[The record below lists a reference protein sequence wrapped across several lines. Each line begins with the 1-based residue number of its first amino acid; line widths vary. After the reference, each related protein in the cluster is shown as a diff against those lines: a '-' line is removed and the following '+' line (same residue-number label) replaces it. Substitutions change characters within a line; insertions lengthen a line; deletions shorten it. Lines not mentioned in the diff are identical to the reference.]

1 MDNYKINIK
10 NGLDI
15 SKSTVAL
22 NELGYV
28 LGNLPKDDIH
38 VIYAMADKSVR
49 YVTYDDGYDYHGIEA
64 KDLTIDQLQELVVLN
79 RNDVK
84 DANHRDDDGK
94 ALFITND
101 NVMYYWGGEG
111 WLKSAYNGTN
121 AYESYLKNRVKP
133 INEPIV
139 REFLDPTRGYLYI
152 ALAEHEVKEKM
163 LGHENWIAIP
173 KGAEDYRSNNK
184 FYKDSGVQFYS
195 YTGEWLLSEQ
205 SGRHQ
210 ILWQRTTQT
219 SALLGS
225 LQAFTAWLN
234 GYEVEFLYND
244 QATLIDADTP
254 LDIFLTSHGFRLKQK
269 TIKLELEIPRPFKPQ
284 KGEKYWFMSPFDNT
298 GYDYHTYTDDLLDK
312 FRIQYGAYRTK
323 EEIKQ
328 VVAAWRNSIKEL
340 NNAK

>member
-15 SKSTVAL
+15 SKATVAL

-38 VIYAMADKSVR
+38 VIYAMADKSVQ

-79 RNDVK
+79 RNDVN
-84 DANHRDDDGK
+84 DANHLDDDGK

-133 INEPIV
+133 INEPNMPN
-139 REFLDPTRGYLYI
+139 EEKDP
-152 ALAEHEVKEKM
+152 AL
-163 LGHENWIAIP
+163 IS
-173 KGAEDYRSNNK
+173 GAEAMIAALDGKHVVWQWADGCGNWQEFN
-184 FYKDSGVQFYS
+184 DE
-195 YTGEWLLSEQ
+195 EW
-205 SGRHQ
+205 
-210 ILWQRTTQT
+210 T
-219 SALLGS
+219 
-225 LQAFTAWLN
+225 
-234 GYEVEFLYND
+234 VEDLKSDRYNFKIMP
-244 QATLIDADTP
+244 Q
-254 LDIFLTSHGFRLKQK
+254 
-269 TIKLELEIPRPFKPQ
+269 TIKVELELPKPFEPKV
-284 KGEKYWFMSPFDNT
+284 GDKYWFLDSTEEKGYRLTFFDN
-298 GYDYHTYTDDLLDK
+298 DENDQDVMQ
-312 FRIQYGAYRTK
+312 FGAWRT
-323 EEIKQ
+323 EEEMKQ

>member
-1 MDNYKINIK
+1 MDNYKIK
-10 NGLDI
+10 VKDEAE
-15 SKSTVAL
+15 SKEAQEL
-22 NELGYV
+22 FFELGYAWPLTGKKV
-28 LGNLPKDDIH
+28 QSQFFFLIAYSVGYLNWNTRSQFETDDS
-38 VIYAMADKSVR
+38 K
-49 YVTYDDGYDYHGIEA
+49 E
-64 KDLTIDQLQELVVLN
+64 LTLSQLQELVVLN

-84 DANHRDDDGK
+84 DANHRDNDGK
-94 ALFITND
+94 ALFITSD

-111 WLKSAYNGTN
+111 WLKSAYNGTS
-121 AYESYLKNRVKP
+121 AYENYLKNCVKP

-195 YTGEWLLSEQ
+195 YTGKWLLSEQ

-284 KGEKYWFMSPFDNT
+284 KGEKYWFMSPFHNT
-298 GYDYHTYTDDLLDK
+298 GYDYHTYTDDLVDK
-312 FRIQYGAYRTK
+312 FRIQYGAYRT
-323 EEIKQ
+323 EEEMKQ